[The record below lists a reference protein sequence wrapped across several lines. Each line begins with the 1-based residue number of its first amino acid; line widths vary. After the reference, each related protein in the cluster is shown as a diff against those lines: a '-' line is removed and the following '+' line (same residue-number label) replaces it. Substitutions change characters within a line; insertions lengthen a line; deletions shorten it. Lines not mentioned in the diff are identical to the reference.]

1 MKAKDLYGK
10 LEKCIVD
17 IYTKISNIVK
27 TFLSKDKFVFVK
39 LFILFIIACAFSV
52 LYEYKYCIHRYGYDS
67 KVRMILV
74 SGIVFF
80 IGLHFIFSLSKMYKF
95 IHKHRYII
103 ACAFLVF
110 VMIFKLS
117 GSSIVEY
124 NSLIQS
130 HYGDDR
136 KFNTLLG
143 RSRMIRTD
151 EWATSTTYILS
162 QANSENPF
170 SYFSDVLR
178 GTDTDM
184 FTVSNGPVLDIL
196 LLGRPFQIG
205 FILFGNSVGL
215 SFYWYIRLLAMM
227 LGSYELCLI
236 LTKKNKRA
244 SLVGMIAIT
253 FSSATQWWYCMD
265 SLIWGQIALVM
276 FYHFMNTKDKWKKYL
291 TALGILISGL
301 SYIFVFYPAWQLPFG
316 YVFLGIVIWM
326 LIDSIKYGDYKI
338 NKHDV
343 IVACVTLL
351 CLIAILGRWY
361 ALSKDTLAAELNT
374 DYPGE
379 RQEVG
384 GHARNLCAY
393 FYDIFFPFRDYL
405 NPCEYAAMLSFF
417 PVPLILGIVYAFR
430 NKRNLH
436 FWVPMLAVNI
446 FLTIWCTVG
455 FPAFLANITKM
466 SMSPAG
472 RATIPLGVSCIY
484 LLVFLMGNYDDQK
497 DKLLNKNIAIFL
509 AISCTA
515 YVAYKAKNTI
525 EYADVFLYLDD
536 IKMFFAFEVFL
547 LANIC
552 MFNMSY
558 PKVRNF
564 CGFVI
569 IAIALMSGL
578 TVNPV
583 ISSTNIFYEK
593 PIAKKMNEIKENDP
607 DALWAV
613 NDDGWYCN
621 DYPLA
626 SGIKTINST
635 QLYPNFEMYEK
646 LFGEE
651 KLEDFQFR
659 TKVNRYCH
667 INFVIVDEPTD
678 VDLLYPDNIALLVNY
693 MDLSKLGVKY
703 IISFDDLSVESF
715 GDYFDELYNDD
726 GMYIYEYKPL
736 EIVSEE

>member
-1 MKAKDLYGK
+1 MKAKELYSK
-10 LEKCIVD
+10 IEKSIVD
-17 IYTKISNIVK
+17 LYTKISDIIK
-27 TFLSKDKFVFVK
+27 IFLSKDKFVFIK
-39 LFILFIIACAFSV
+39 LFILFIVACAFSV

-67 KVRMILV
+67 KVRMIIV
-74 SGIVFF
+74 AGITFYV
-80 IGLHFIFSLSKMYKF
+80 GLHFIFSLSKMYNF
-95 IHKHRYII
+95 IHKNRYFI

-130 HYGDDR
+130 HHGDDR

-162 QANSENPF
+162 QANSQTPF

-178 GTDTDM
+178 GTSTDM

-205 FILFGNSVGL
+205 FILFGNSMGL

-244 SLVGMIAIT
+244 SLLGMIMIT

-276 FYHFMNTKDKWKKYL
+276 FYHFMNTKKKWAKYL
-291 TALGILISGL
+291 TAFGILVSGL

-343 IVACVTLL
+343 LVACITLL
-351 CLIAILGRWY
+351 CLIAVLSRWY
-361 ALSKDTLAAELNT
+361 ILSKDTLAAEMNT

-379 RQEVG
+379 RQELG
-384 GHARNLCAY
+384 GHARNIFSY
-393 FYDIFFPFRDYL
+393 FYNIFFPFRDYL
-405 NPCEYAAMLSFF
+405 NPCEYAQMLSFF

-436 FWVPMLAVNI
+436 FWVPMLIINI
-446 FLTIWCTVG
+446 FLTVWCTVG

-466 SMSPAG
+466 SMAQAG
-472 RATIPLGVSCIY
+472 RATIPHGVSCIY
-484 LLVFLMGNYDDQK
+484 LLIFLIGNYDDQR
-497 DKLLNKNIAIFL
+497 DKLLNRYVATFL
-509 AISCTA
+509 AFICTV
-515 YVAYKAKNTI
+515 YVAYRAKHTI
-525 EYADVFLYLDD
+525 EFADVFLYLDD
-536 IKMFFAFEVFL
+536 VKMILGFEIFFAANLCLFN
-547 LANIC
+547 LAH
-552 MFNMSY
+552 
-558 PKVRNF
+558 PKLRKI
-564 CGFVI
+564 GGALVI
-569 IAIALMSGL
+569 IIALMSGL

-593 PIAKKMNEIKENDP
+593 PVAKKMNEIRESDP
-607 DALWAV
+607 NAIWAV

-626 SGIKTINST
+626 SGIRTINST

-646 LFGEE
+646 LFGKE
-651 KLEDFQFR
+651 KLEDVEFR
-659 TKVNRYCH
+659 VKVNRYCH
-667 INFVIVDEPTD
+667 INFVIVDEPSD
-678 VDLLYPDNIALLVNY
+678 VDLIYPDNIALLVNY
-693 MDLSKLGVKY
+693 KDLPKLNVKY

-715 GDYFDELYNDD
+715 GEYFKELYNED
-726 GMYIYEYKPL
+726 GTYIYEFDPAGL
-736 EIVSEE
+736 AQ